1 MNGGASDSSSS
12 SVQTLA
18 TGGETNGA
26 TSTNGYLETV
36 TILLI
41 VAVLFLLIAV
51 LVVVKNSFD
60 KRPPYQS
67 VDAPS
72 VQNEGGEK
80 ELAEIVIEE

>member
-1 MNGGASDSSSS
+1 MATATSGA
-12 SVQTLA
+12 
-18 TGGETNGA
+18 TNAA

-67 VDAPS
+67 VDAPA

-80 ELAEIVIEE
+80 ELAEVIFKE